1 MQIREFSQP
10 VTSKKLNESLASKF
24 GLKISLEQFSD
35 VQLEDARNKLRTKI
49 SQFEVTESFDGINE
63 SPEYQ
68 KTRMFLDVI
77 NQEIME
83 REEDGDDVSKAHGD
97 FDNDGDHDMD
107 DHDKEKDDEE
117 EKDEEAITS
126 EAVTQYLSQVIS
138 ERAHARR
145 IPTAW
150 INSAVR
156 RLTLGESDTHELKDE
171 LVVRYDLT
179 ESVASYILAEGEEDK
194 AEIIMA
200 TKDMVDRIT
209 GWLEDVAAMKAEQLL
224 ELTDS
229 IGKELG
235 SDVAMQYQGQVKPA
249 LEAIYTALETS
260 RQGLSAAL
268 GIVSGEG
275 APTMGAPIGGS
286 AGGADMGAP
295 AELAAPAVGGAEGDL
310 PPEETPPAGMPGR
323 EKRESVDYSR
333 KLSLLLNSKK
343 K

>member
-10 VTSKKLNESLASKF
+10 ITSKKLNESLASKF
-24 GLKISLEQFSD
+24 GLKINLEQFSD

-49 SQFEVTESFDGINE
+49 SQFEVTESFDSINE
-63 SPEYQ
+63 SPDYQ

-83 REEDGDDVSKAHGD
+83 REEGKCDDCGHSPCDCDSEEVS
-97 FDNDGDHDMD
+97 
-107 DHDKEKDDEE
+107 
-117 EKDEEAITS
+117 EEAVTS

-138 ERAHARR
+138 ERAQAKR
-145 IPTAW
+145 IPATW
-150 INSAVR
+150 INSAVK
-156 RLTLGESDTHELKDE
+156 RLTLGESDINELKDE
-171 LVVRYDLT
+171 LVVRYDLK

-229 IGKELG
+229 IGKALG
-235 SDVAMQYQGQVKPA
+235 SDVAQAYQEQVKPA

-260 RQGLSAAL
+260 RQGLAGAL
-268 GIVSGEG
+268 ATVSGEN
-275 APTMGAPIGGS
+275 APTMGAPIGG
-286 AGGADMGAP
+286 ADLGAP
-295 AELAAPAVGGAEGDL
+295 AELGAPGMGGEGGL
-310 PPEETPPAGMPGR
+310 PSTEVPPAGTAGR